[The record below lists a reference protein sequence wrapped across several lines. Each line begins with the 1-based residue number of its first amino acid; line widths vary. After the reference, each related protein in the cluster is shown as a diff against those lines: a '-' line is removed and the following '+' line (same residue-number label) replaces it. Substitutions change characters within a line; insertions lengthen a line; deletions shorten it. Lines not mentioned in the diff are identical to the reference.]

1 MPPKKTTKAPKTT
14 KAAAKPG
21 LKPKKAT
28 AKKPKATAKAAK
40 TSAKKAKPTAKKAT
54 TRKGT
59 KTVTEKKGPYAKLPK
74 KVFVTG
80 GSGFIGSHVVQR
92 LHEEGCEVT
101 CLILPHDAAP
111 ALVGVPH
118 TRVDGDLGS
127 AAFLQKHMEGC
138 ELVIHLAAI
147 YAIWLEEPELMF
159 QVNVEGTRNI
169 MKAAQKAGVK
179 RVVHT
184 SSIAAVG
191 VRPGT
196 EIADESTA
204 FNDWNSPDPYVLS
217 KYISEL
223 EALAANSEG
232 LEVVAVNPAF
242 PFGENDLAPTPTGR
256 LIVNAMTGK
265 MPFVVN
271 GGFNAVYVADVAEG
285 HLLAAVNGRP
295 GERYLLSGH
304 NVSYAEFADRLAAIL
319 GRKQPKVKIPT
330 KAAKTLGWMAE
341 KFADHVTH
349 KQPIAT
355 YRSISYTVGRHLY
368 FSSQKA
374 QDELGY
380 KVSSLETAMQKSV
393 SWFQDRLNE
402 F

>member
-1 MPPKKTTKAPKTT
+1 
-14 KAAAKPG
+14 
-21 LKPKKAT
+21 
-28 AKKPKATAKAAK
+28 
-40 TSAKKAKPTAKKAT
+40 
-54 TRKGT
+54 
-59 KTVTEKKGPYAKLPK
+59 
-74 KVFVTG
+74 
-80 GSGFIGSHVVQR
+80 
-92 LHEEGCEVT
+92 
-101 CLILPHDAAP
+101 
-111 ALVGVPH
+111 
-118 TRVDGDLGS
+118 
-127 AAFLQKHMEGC
+127 
-138 ELVIHLAAI
+138 
-147 YAIWLEEPELMF
+147 MF
-159 QVNVEGTRNI
+159 EVNVEGTRNL
-169 MKAAQKAGVK
+169 MSAARNAGVR

-191 VRPGT
+191 VLPGT
-196 EIADESTA
+196 KVSDETTA
-204 FNDWNSPDPYVLS
+204 FNDWKSPDPYVLS

-223 EALAANSEG
+223 EALAANRDG

-271 GGFNAVYVADVAEG
+271 GGFNAVYVGDVAEG
-285 HLLAAVNGRP
+285 HLLAAVHGRP

-304 NVSYAEFADRLAAIL
+304 NVSYADFGAKLAALL

-349 KQPIAT
+349 KQPLAT

-368 FSSQKA
+368 FSSHKA
-374 QDELGY
+374 ESELGY
-380 KVSSLETAMQKSV
+380 KVSPLDVAVKKSV
-393 SWFQDRLNE
+393 SWFRDRLTE

>member
-1 MPPKKTTKAPKTT
+1 MPPKRSV
-14 KAAAKPG
+14 
-21 LKPKKAT
+21 KKGG
-28 AKKPKATAKAAK
+28 
-40 TSAKKAKPTAKKAT
+40 SSN
-54 TRKGT
+54 KGT
-59 KTVTEKKGPYAKLPK
+59 ENPLRDLPK

-92 LHEEGCEVT
+92 LNEEGCDVT

-118 TRVDGDLGS
+118 TRIDGDLS
-127 AAFLQKHMEGC
+127 DAAFLEKHLHGC
-138 ELVIHLAAI
+138 ELVIHLAAV
-147 YAIWLEEPELMF
+147 YAIWLEHPESMF
-159 QVNVEGTRNI
+159 EVNVEGTRNL
-169 MKAAQKAGVK
+169 MSAARNAGVR

-191 VRPGT
+191 VLPGT
-196 EIADESTA
+196 KVSDETTA
-204 FNDWNSPDPYVLS
+204 FNDWKSPDPYVLS

-223 EALAANSEG
+223 EALAANRDG

-271 GGFNAVYVADVAEG
+271 GGFNAVYVGDVAEG
-285 HLLAAVNGRP
+285 HLLAAVHGRP

-304 NVSYAEFADRLAAIL
+304 NVSYADFGAKLAALL

-349 KQPIAT
+349 KQPLAT

-368 FSSQKA
+368 FSSHKA
-374 QDELGY
+374 ESELGY
-380 KVSSLETAMQKSV
+380 KVSPLDVAVKKSV
-393 SWFQDRLNE
+393 SWFRDRLTE